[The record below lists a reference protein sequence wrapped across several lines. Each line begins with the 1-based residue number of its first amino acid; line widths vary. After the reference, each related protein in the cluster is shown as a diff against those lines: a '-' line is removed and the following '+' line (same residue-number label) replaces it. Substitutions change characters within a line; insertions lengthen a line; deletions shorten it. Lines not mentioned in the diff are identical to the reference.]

1 MSKRTNNGKL
11 KSLKDKHDKK
21 VSEIAELEKNI
32 VNQVFDNYIDP
43 EVQEELLRD
52 AKTFHYSETKISN
65 VQKVFEN
72 FNTDTIEYNVAVDII
87 DMETHIQQHK
97 KEGLFSRIAN
107 VVMPEDD

>member
-1 MSKRTNNGKL
+1 MKKLFFENLPKR
-11 KSLKDKHDKK
+11 
-21 VSEIAELEKNI
+21 
-32 VNQVFDNYIDP
+32 
-43 EVQEELLRD
+43 
-52 AKTFHYSETKISN
+52 SN

>member
-1 MSKRTNNGKL
+1 MIRKFQKL
-11 KSLKDKHDKK
+11 KNLKR
-21 VSEIAELEKNI
+21 NI

-43 EVQEELLRD
+43 EVQKELLSD